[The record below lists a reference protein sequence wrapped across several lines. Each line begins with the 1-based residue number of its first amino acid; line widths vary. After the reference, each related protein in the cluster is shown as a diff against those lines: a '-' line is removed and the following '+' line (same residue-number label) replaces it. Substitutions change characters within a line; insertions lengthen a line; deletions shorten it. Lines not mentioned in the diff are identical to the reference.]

1 MKPLPALNST
11 VTRPTESVMPHLP
24 SGLTSTAPSYS
35 SANRR
40 ASACATQRAYPWLL
54 AASTGLAAA
63 FCLMYITKPVI
74 RTSAGSAEETAAA
87 DSATTEKATKL
98 AKASML
104 PDRNRLP
111 GETGPS
117 DASAAA
123 PTNALPANPFE
134 QTNIRVQHIL
144 TAEAPGGQLAKID
157 IDVPVLYQSRALR
170 WTPAE
175 VADARDLLTRL
186 TAYQEK
192 SRALRD
198 EGAELLGAWNQL
210 VERSIP
216 SAQLRA
222 DSPTLPANQQD
233 AVDSARPALLDTA
246 DSIQIKTAGK

>member
-11 VTRPTESVMPHLP
+11 VPRTTETTMPHMP
-24 SGLTSTAPSYS
+24 TGLTGAAPSYS

-40 ASACATQRAYPWLL
+40 ASATTSQRAYPWLL

-74 RTSAGSAEETAAA
+74 RTTAANPEESRSGELA
-87 DSATTEKATKL
+87 ATQEAAPP
-98 AKASML
+98 AKASFL
-104 PDRNRLP
+104 PAKDRLP
-111 GETGPS
+111 GESSPQ
-117 DASAAA
+117 DASPASLAA
-123 PTNALPANPFE
+123 PANPFE

-157 IDVPVLYQSRALR
+157 LDVPVLYQSRSLR

-175 VADARDLLTRL
+175 VADARALLARL
-186 TAYQEK
+186 SAYQEK

-210 VERSIP
+210 VEGSIP
-216 SAQLRA
+216 AARLRA

-233 AVDSARPALLDTA
+233 AADTPRPAVLDTA
-246 DSIQIKTAGK
+246 GSIQIKTAGK